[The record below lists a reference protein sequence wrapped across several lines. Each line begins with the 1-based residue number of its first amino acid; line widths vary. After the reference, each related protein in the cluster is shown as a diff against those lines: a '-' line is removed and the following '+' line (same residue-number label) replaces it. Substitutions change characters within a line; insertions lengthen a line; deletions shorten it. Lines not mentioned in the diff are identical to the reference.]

1 MTEEEITISTEEL
14 LATEHKSIEGIK
26 KEPLLKRLFPKK
38 EPKPKKEPLLKRL
51 FPKKEPKPKK
61 EPLLKR
67 LFPKKEPKP
76 KIFCEDCKKRVCTM
90 SVKGIEYEQGFLC
103 SHCTAYYQKRIV
115 ERRKEEEK
123 SVNKQ

>member
-14 LATEHKSIEGIK
+14 LATEHKSIEGI
-26 KEPLLKRLFPKK
+26 
-38 EPKPKKEPLLKRL
+38 
-51 FPKKEPKPKK
+51 KK

>member
-1 MTEEEITISTEEL
+1 MTEEEITINNEEL
-14 LATEHKSIEGIK
+14 LATEHKSIEGI
-26 KEPLLKRLFPKK
+26 
-38 EPKPKKEPLLKRL
+38 KKEPLLKRL